1 MPDQHD
7 SPRQLGR
14 GWQITGE
21 LNIEQDALF
30 DGQINGVL
38 RVGGQLDLG
47 PNARVAG
54 TVVGQSVRV
63 AGEVEADVVGQQDVE
78 LLPGSKVRGRV
89 FATRFVVNEG
99 AGFRGEI
106 VCDEQAMAAAE
117 QEVLNQ
123 LSHAPVGKTGDAR
136 VSADELA
143 SLRQGGRGGSGGL
156 RMSAGNGHGNGR

>member
-1 MPDQHD
+1 MADQHD
-7 SPRQLGR
+7 TPRQLGR

-38 RVGGQLDLG
+38 RVSGQLDLG
-47 PNARVAG
+47 PNAKVAG
-54 TVVGQSVRV
+54 MVVGQSVRV
-63 AGEVEADVVGQQDVE
+63 AGEIDADVVGHQEVE

-89 FATRFVVNEG
+89 FTARFVVNEG

-106 VCDEQAMAAAE
+106 VCDDDAMATAE
-117 QEVLNQ
+117 KEVLNRIG
-123 LSHAPVGKTGDAR
+123 HEAAAGKSGDGR

-143 SLRQGGRGGSGGL
+143 SLRRGGSGGL